1 MSDKDVEGNRNFKDQ
16 SNAFLQMMRNPRNP
30 FKSSEEKPADQDSV
44 SSDSDNE
51 LWYSESS
58 SDSEDDY
65 YYQRREY
72 CLSDSEDEVAESAID
87 KPKSLDKK
95 NVLDDYWIHD
105 IETPLKCN
113 GENCSKKKIKGLWYT
128 HDKKDYCS
136 DCSALLEFET
146 YNIFEPTLAEKKGS
160 KMRTLHWASLKIIT

>member
-1 MSDKDVEGNRNFKDQ
+1 M
-16 SNAFLQMMRNPRNP
+16 
-30 FKSSEEKPADQDSV
+30 
-44 SSDSDNE
+44 
-51 LWYSESS
+51 
-58 SDSEDDY
+58 
-65 YYQRREY
+65 
-72 CLSDSEDEVAESAID
+72 SDSEDEVAESAID
-87 KPKSLDKK
+87 KPKSVDKK

-146 YNIFEPTLAEKKGS
+146 YNIFEPTLAEKKDS
-160 KMRTLHWASLKIIT
+160 ELMRAIRLKDEDLALGILEDNNIMEKTDINKKDLIGFSAVFLAILYLPGIKLLSRLIKNEAEIDYETDTGKTPLLTWSRISWSLA